1 MLEIFYNQFGRLRSG
16 WRFLFFLLLFI
27 LAYGLV
33 GIAAGH
39 VLINLPIGFS
49 ENTLLARVIGSLL
62 GIAVAVALGWMCGKL
77 LEGLPFRALGASFTK
92 FWFRDLFGGII
103 LGTLSIILAVGIA
116 VIFGGLSFKFNDSAG
131 SAAILVTLLMTL
143 VIFLFGAAFEEVL
156 VRGYIFQTLTRANLS
171 WLAIILTSL
180 FFASGHLGNPASN
193 TFSTL
198 NTALA
203 GVWLGVAYLK
213 TRTLW
218 LVLGVHFAW
227 NWVMGSF
234 FGIEVS
240 GLKELVPAP
249 FLLEIDKGPDWIT
262 GGDYGLEGGIAC
274 TIAIVIST
282 IFIWYMP
289 VLKQT
294 DEMLELTSNEIPDE
308 QLLARHR
315 KHDPHDSE

>member
-1 MLEIFYNQFGRLRSG
+1 MIEIFYNQFGRLRSG
-16 WRFLFFLLLFI
+16 WRFIFFLLLFI
-27 LAYGLV
+27 LVYGLV
-33 GIAAGH
+33 GLAAGY

-49 ENTLLARVIGSLL
+49 KNTLLARVIGSVL
-62 GIAVAVALGWMCGKL
+62 GIAVAVALGWLCGKL
-77 LEGLPFRALGASFTK
+77 LEGLPFRALGAWFTK
-92 FWFRDLFGGII
+92 FWLKDFLGGVVV
-103 LGTLSIILAVGIA
+103 GTLSIILAVGIA
-116 VIFGGLSFKFNDSAG
+116 VIFGGLSFRYNDSAG
-131 SAAILVTLLMTL
+131 RSAILITLSITL
-143 VIFLFGAAFEEVL
+143 VIFLFGAAFEEAL

-193 TFSTL
+193 SFSTL

-218 LVLGVHFAW
+218 LVFGVHFAW

-240 GLKELVPAP
+240 GLKEIVPAP
-249 FLLEIDKGPDWIT
+249 FLLEIDKGPVWIT

-274 TIAIVIST
+274 TIALVIST

-289 VLKQT
+289 ILKPT
-294 DEMLELTSNEIPDE
+294 DDMLELTSNEIPDE
-308 QLLARHR
+308 KFLAQHA
-315 KHDPHDSE
+315 KKESTDMD